1 MEESWSGVTRKQCWQ
16 SVGNGKETAIFTA
29 TCSVQEELNACDF
42 EDVCPCTFTTWSPK
56 KTSLQCI
63 WEVNGHM
70 FVKPSSTISNL
81 IQYISTLPEYRTSNY
96 VIILIFENENFFV
109 CIGIKEILV
118 LVTESVITVKIM
130 RELFGFL
137 QEQLHCVA

>member
-1 MEESWSGVTRKQCWQ
+1 
-16 SVGNGKETAIFTA
+16 
-29 TCSVQEELNACDF
+29 
-42 EDVCPCTFTTWSPK
+42 
-56 KTSLQCI
+56 
-63 WEVNGHM
+63 M